1 MLVKRLAEHVRKQD
15 WFLVGVEIMIVV
27 VGIFIALQV
36 DDWNQQRKDI
46 ALERQYLAR
55 MQIEFERL
63 LAVEEGRLRWNDERI
78 AKGALIQKVM
88 DNQHLPDDERQ
99 TFEYG
104 LYLLGAV
111 NRARLSWGTVE
122 ELRSTGNI
130 QLVRDWSLRQHL
142 TDVENEFKWNERLE
156 DEYAEIAL
164 HYRQELNKHYR
175 ITRGHQAGDGH
186 IGAVDLEY
194 DESVFWSD
202 ATLANMIASLIDYQK
217 RTDVHMRENLS
228 RLEALRDH
236 IADVRKLQFG
246 DE

>member
-1 MLVKRLAEHVRKQD
+1 MLVRRFAEHIRTQN
-15 WFLVGVEIMIVV
+15 WFLVCVEIIVV
-27 VGIFIALQV
+27 VAGIFIALQV

-55 MQIEFERL
+55 MQDEFERL
-63 LAVEEGRLRWNDERI
+63 LEVEEGRLRWNDARI
-78 AKGALIQKVM
+78 ADGALIQRVL
-88 DNQHLPDDERQ
+88 DNQHLSDDDRQ
-99 TFEYG
+99 EFEYA

-111 NRARLSWGTVE
+111 NRGRLSWGTVE

-130 QLVRDWSLRQHL
+130 RLIRDWSLRQHI
-142 TDVENEFKWNERLE
+142 TDVENQFKWNERLE
-156 DEYAEIAL
+156 DEYTNIAL
-164 HYRQELNKHYR
+164 HYRQELNKNYR
-175 ITRGHQAGDGH
+175 IVNGHEAGEGH
-186 IGAVDLEY
+186 IGAIDLEY

>member
-1 MLVKRLAEHVRKQD
+1 MLVRRFVEHVREQD

-27 VGIFIALQV
+27 VGIFIALQA
-36 DDWNQQRKDI
+36 DGWNQERKDI

-55 MQIEFERL
+55 MQSEFEDL
-63 LAVEEGRLRWNDERI
+63 LEVEESRLRWNDARL
-78 AKGALIQKVM
+78 AQGALIQKVI

-99 TFEYG
+99 AFEYG

-130 QLVRDWSLRQHL
+130 QLIRDWSLREHI
-142 TDVENEFKWNERLE
+142 TNVENDYKWNERLE
-156 DEYAEIAL
+156 SEYAEIAL

-175 ITRGHQAGDGH
+175 IMKGHQAHEGH
-186 IGAVDLEY
+186 LVDLEIEY
-194 DESVFWSD
+194 DESDFWSD
-202 ATLANMIASLIDYQK
+202 PTLANMIASLIDYQN
-217 RTDVHMRENLS
+217 RTNVHMRENLS

>member
-1 MLVKRLAEHVRKQD
+1 MLVRRFAEHIRTQN
-15 WFLVGVEIMIVV
+15 WFLVCVEIIVV
-27 VGIFIALQV
+27 VAGIFIALQV

-55 MQIEFERL
+55 MQDEFERL
-63 LAVEEGRLRWNDERI
+63 LEVEEGRLRWNDARI
-78 AKGALIQKVM
+78 ADGALIQRVL
-88 DNQHLPDDERQ
+88 DNQHLSDDDRQ
-99 TFEYG
+99 EFEYA

-111 NRARLSWGTVE
+111 NRGRLSWGTVE

-142 TDVENEFKWNERLE
+142 TDVENQFKWNERLE
-156 DEYAEIAL
+156 DEYTNIAL
-164 HYRQELNKHYR
+164 HYRQELNKNYR
-175 ITRGHQAGDGH
+175 IVNGHEAGEGH
-186 IGAVDLEY
+186 IGAIDLEY

>member
-1 MLVKRLAEHVRKQD
+1 MLVKRFVEHIRKQD
-15 WFLVGVEIMIVV
+15 WSLVGVEIMIVV

-55 MQIEFERL
+55 MQNEFERL
-63 LAVEEGRLRWNDERI
+63 LAVEEGRLRWNDVRI
-78 AKGALIQKVM
+78 AQGALIQKVI
-88 DNQHLPDDERQ
+88 DNQYLPDDERQ

-142 TDVENEFKWNERLE
+142 TDMENEFKWNERLE

-175 ITRGHQAGDGH
+175 IMNGHQAVEGH
-186 IGAVDLEY
+186 VDAVDLEY
-194 DESVFWSD
+194 DDSVFWSD
-202 ATLANMIASLIDYQK
+202 PTLANMIASLIDYQK

>member
-1 MLVKRLAEHVRKQD
+1 MFVKRFVEHVRNQD

-55 MQIEFERL
+55 MQNEFERL

-78 AKGALIQKVM
+78 AQGALIQKVM

-175 ITRGHQAGDGH
+175 IMNGHQAGEGH

-202 ATLANMIASLIDYQK
+202 VTLANMIASLIDYQK

>member
-1 MLVKRLAEHVRKQD
+1 MLVKRFVEHVRMQD
-15 WFLVGVEIMIVV
+15 WFLVGVEIIIVV

-36 DDWNQQRKDI
+36 DGWNQQRKDI

-55 MQIEFERL
+55 MQNEFERL

-78 AKGALIQKVM
+78 AQGALVQKVM
-88 DNQHLPDDERQ
+88 DNRHLPDDERQ

-175 ITRGHQAGDGH
+175 IMNGHQAGEGH
-186 IGAVDLEY
+186 IKAVDLEY
-194 DESVFWSD
+194 DENVFLSNP
-202 ATLANMIASLIDYQK
+202 TLANMIASLIDYQK